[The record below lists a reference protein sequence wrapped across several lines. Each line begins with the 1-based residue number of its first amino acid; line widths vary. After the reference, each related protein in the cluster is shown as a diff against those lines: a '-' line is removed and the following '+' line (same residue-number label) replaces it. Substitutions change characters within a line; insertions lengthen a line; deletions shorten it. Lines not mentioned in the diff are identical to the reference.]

1 MEKATLLTLATSL
14 GLGLLVGLQREY
26 TDHKIAGIRTITLVT
41 LFGTIMGMVAQ
52 YWENSL
58 VIAAGALAVAGL
70 MVSGN
75 VLKSKGGSVDY
86 GQTTEVATLLMFGI
100 GAYLVEGK
108 LVVGVILGGATA
120 VLLHLKQTLGDF
132 VAKLSQKDIVAIMQF
147 VAITLVILPILP
159 NENYGPYEVLN
170 PREIW
175 WMVVL
180 IVGLGL
186 GGYFLYKWLGTNAGN
201 ITNGILGG
209 LISSTATTITYAKR
223 TKDLPKL
230 ARMGAFIVMAAS
242 TVSLVRIL
250 VEVGVVSPQHLG
262 VIAPPMV
269 AQLLVMALLCIGLY
283 FFKKSTSEA
292 GEEMPEPDNP
302 AQLKTALIFGAL
314 YAVILVGVAAAKTY
328 FGQNGLL
335 VVSIISGFT
344 DVDAITLSLA
354 NTLNRGDLH
363 EGQAWKYMLVASFS
377 NILFKGGMVVFLGS
391 KNMAKFLLPA
401 FGIAIVA
408 GLLIVWLWPSGWQF

>member
-100 GAYLVEGK
+100 GAYLVEGQ
-108 LVVGVILGGATA
+108 LMVGVIAGGATA
-120 VLLHLKQTLGDF
+120 LLLHLKQTLGDF

-159 NENYGPYEVLN
+159 DENYGPYEVLN

-269 AQLLVMALLCIGLY
+269 AQLLVMALLCLGLY
-283 FFKKSTSEA
+283 FFKKNTSEA

-314 YAVILVGVAAAKTY
+314 YAVILVGVAAAKDY

-335 VVSIISGFT
+335 VVSILSGFT

-391 KNMAKFLLPA
+391 KNMAKFILPA

-408 GLLIVWLWPSGWQF
+408 GLLIVWLWPTGWQF

>member
-159 NENYGPYEVLN
+159 NENYGPYDVLN

-209 LISSTATTITYAKR
+209 LISSTATTITYSKR